1 MLLGAKSQKLRR
13 PVNLAPKS
21 KSHIYR
27 TNTISCCFTLLF
39 FNVNDFLHNN
49 HGLYTD
55 SLYILRE
62 TNLSRLIA
70 RGLFY
75 YFFIMYEYTL
85 TKAFW
90 KLIKSVFDKSSNS
103 QNFERKKIIKKFIN
117 FIFSSNSH
125 IWPVVRNGNF
135 ERFFF
140 YKILNPEIIR
150 SFLADIFF

>member
-1 MLLGAKSQKLRR
+1 M
-13 PVNLAPKS
+13 APKS

-103 QNFERKKIIKKFIN
+103 QNFERKKNHKKIHQFHLFKQFSYLAGRPQWKFWKVFFLQN
-117 FIFSSNSH
+117 SESGNYPEFFGRYIFL
-125 IWPVVRNGNF
+125 
-135 ERFFF
+135 
-140 YKILNPEIIR
+140 KIYAC
-150 SFLADIFF
+150 FW